1 MTPDQPYIQQ
11 QAFPDKQATESEA
24 DRRKQEAY
32 RQRLAQY
39 LKDPEFRKTEGF
51 PLGTD
56 EAILALSDPPYYTA
70 CPNPFLP
77 EILTKWQEER
87 REIRKELGL
96 PDDENLPPGK
106 KGYQR
111 EPFAADVSEGKNDPI
126 YNAHSYHTKVPH
138 KAIMRYILHYTDPGD
153 IVFDGFC
160 GTGMTGVAAQLCGD
174 KKTVESLGYRVD
186 SKGIIYEGDKA
197 ISRLGTRK
205 AVLND
210 LSPAAT
216 FIAYNY
222 NTPVDTRAFE
232 KEAKRILDEVEKECG
247 WMYETWHP
255 HCDDPNRVKGRIN
268 YTVWSDVFRCP
279 HCGKEMVF
287 WDVAVDQQAGSIKAN
302 WDCPGCGS
310 LLAKSPRKNSGALRV
325 ERVMDTLFDRAIGES
340 IQQARQVPVLINYFV
355 GKRRFEKSPDE
366 ADHKLIR
373 KIEDSDIPYKYPSEP
388 MMFIGEKWGDTW
400 RAGVH
405 SGLTHVHHFYT
416 KRNLWSLA
424 CLRNKPFVKNSLFR
438 LRWNIVFQSVCGT
451 LSSKLTRYN
460 MGKRGNG
467 SLSGTL
473 YIASITA
480 EANVFSLTNGK
491 VTDYLFETKCYCRDV
506 TLIEC
511 ESSQQTNQNSNCVN
525 YIFIDPPFGEN
536 LMYSELNF
544 LWEAW
549 LSVFTNNKQ
558 EAIISKEQKKALEE
572 YQTLMEGCFHEF
584 YRLLKPGHWMTVEFH
599 NSQNAVWNAIQEAL
613 QQAGFILADVRTL
626 DKQQATFKQVNTTAA
641 VKQDLIISA
650 YKPTEVFE
658 QQFLIEGGSVQGAWE
673 FIRQHLDQLPMPNL
687 ANGQVQ
693 VQGERMPYLLYD
705 RMLAFHLVRGL
716 TIPLSSSEF
725 YQGLSQHW
733 LMRDGMVFSAS
744 QAFQYDQMRLSAE
757 KVQQLS
763 LFVTDEASAIQW
775 LRTELSAETGNSP
788 QTYADLQPKF
798 LKQLHQERYEK
809 LPELLE
815 ILHQN
820 FLQDDEERWYVP
832 NPDKQADLE
841 ALRSQ
846 ALLREFNE
854 YTKGSGKIKVFR
866 AEAIKTGFSKAWQ
879 EHAYTLIVQV
889 AERLPE
895 QALQEDPKLKLY
907 VDNARNRARKEPKQE
922 KLI

>member
-39 LKDPEFRKTEGF
+39 LKDPEFRKIEGF

-77 EILTKWQEER
+77 EILTEWQEER

-96 PDDENLPPGK
+96 PDDENLLPGK

-232 KEAKRILDEVEKECG
+232 KEAKRILAEVEKECG

-255 HCDDPNRVKGRIN
+255 NCDDPNRVKGWIN

-287 WDVAVDQQAGSIKAN
+287 WDVAVDQQVGSIKAN

-355 GKRRFEKSPDE
+355 GKRRFEKIPDE

-416 KRNLWSLA
+416 KRNLWGLA
-424 CLRNKPFVKNSLFR
+424 A
-438 LRWNIVFQSVCGT
+438 T
-451 LSSKLTRYN
+451 LSRCFQNNNITPFWVTASLIRTTKLYKFTLDRK
-460 MGKRGNG
+460 MGTV
-467 SLSGTL
+467 SGTL
-473 YIASITA
+473 YVPSLWTENSSLKLLNNKLTVFCALRQKENLSITH
-480 EANVFSLTNGK
+480 NG
-491 VTDYLFETKCYCRDV
+491 
-506 TLIEC
+506 
-511 ESSQQTNQNSNCVN
+511 SSSIIKGGQNDIIN
-525 YIFIDPPFGEN
+525 YIFVDPPFGGN

-549 LSVFTNNKQ
+549 LGVFTNNMQ

-626 DKQQATFKQVNTTAA
+626 DKQQATFKQVTTSAA

-650 YKPTEVFE
+650 YKPTEAFE
-658 QQFLIEGGSVQGAWE
+658 KQFSLEGGSVQGVWE
-673 FIRQHLDQLPMPNL
+673 FIRQHLEQLPMPNL
-687 ANGQVQ
+687 TNQQVQ

-733 LMRDGMVFSAS
+733 LMRDGMVFSTS

-757 KVQQLS
+757 NVQQLS

-775 LRTELSAETGNSP
+775 LRTELSAETGNGP

-907 VDNARNRARKEPKQE
+907 VDNARNRAPKEPKQE
-922 KLI
+922 RLI

>member
-1 MTPDQPYIQQ
+1 MTSDKTYIQQ
-11 QAFPDKQATESEA
+11 QAFLDEANSDSEEVK
-24 DRRKQEAY
+24 RKREQY
-32 RQRLAQY
+32 RQRLAEY
-39 LKDPEFRKTEGF
+39 LQDPEFRKIEGF

-77 EILTKWQEER
+77 EILTEWQEER

-96 PDDENLPPGK
+96 PDDENLLPGK

-197 ISRLGTRK
+197 ISRLGARK

-232 KEAKRILDEVEKECG
+232 KEAKRILAEVEKECG

-255 HCDDPNRVKGRIN
+255 HCNDPNRVKGRIN

-279 HCGKEMVF
+279 HCGKEMLF
-287 WDVAVDQQAGSIKAN
+287 WDVAVDQKAGSIKDT

-340 IQQARQVPVLINYFV
+340 IQQARQVPVLINYSV
-355 GKRRFEKSPDE
+355 GKKRFEKSPDE
-366 ADHKLIR
+366 ADLKLIR
-373 KIEDSDIPYKYPSEP
+373 KIEDSNIPDKYPTDRMPEGSESRRNDD
-388 MMFIGEKWGDTW
+388 I
-400 RAGVH
+400 
-405 SGLTHVHHFYT
+405 GLTHVHHFYT
-416 KRNLWSLA
+416 KRNNYLYSKL
-424 CLRNKPFVKNSLFR
+424 FSMTKNSSLLF
-438 LRWNIVFQSVCGT
+438 LITSSMINT
-451 LSSKLTRYN
+451 SKLYAFRTN
-460 MGKRGNG
+460 GKGG
-467 SLSGTL
+467 DISGTL
-473 YIASITA
+473 FIPTLNQEINVLYALNNKINRIKYAFNR
-480 EANVFSLTNGK
+480 EANGDFLLEVISSNSIDK
-491 VTDYLFETKCYCRDV
+491 H
-506 TLIEC
+506 IENYY
-511 ESSQQTNQNSNCVN
+511 Q
-525 YIFIDPPFGEN
+525 YIFLDPPFGGN

-549 LSVFTNNKQ
+549 LGVFTNNGQ

-572 YQTLMEGCFHEF
+572 YQTLMEGCFKEF
-584 YRLLKPGHWMTVEFH
+584 YKLLKPGHWMTVEFH

-626 DKQQATFKQVNTTAA
+626 DKQQATFKQVTTSAA

-650 YKPTEVFE
+650 YKPTEAFE
-658 QQFLIEGGSVQGAWE
+658 QQFSLEGGSTQGAWE
-673 FIRQHLDQLPMPNL
+673 FIRQHLEQLPMPNL
-687 ANGQVQ
+687 TNSQVQ

-775 LRTELSAETGNSP
+775 LWTELSTETGNGP

-866 AEAIKTGFSKAWQ
+866 AEAIKAGFSKAWQ

-907 VDNARNRARKEPKQE
+907 VDNARNRAPKEPKQE
-922 KLI
+922 RLI